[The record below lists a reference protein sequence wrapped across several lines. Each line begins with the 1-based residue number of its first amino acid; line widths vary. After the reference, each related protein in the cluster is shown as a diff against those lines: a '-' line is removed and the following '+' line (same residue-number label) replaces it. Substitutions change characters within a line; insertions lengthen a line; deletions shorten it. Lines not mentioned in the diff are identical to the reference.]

1 MHQQSFAEYM
11 RVFDRCARAYIPAD
25 AGGWDALYEAL
36 YSPLDPYR
44 IPAGEAQALQF
55 GCLSQVF
62 SHHYAHSEFYRTFCQ
77 ERGVSPR
84 DIKGSDDLEL
94 IPLIPDAFFKDYPEG
109 REFALWLGH
118 VHTGKLPR
126 VVIRGQSP
134 TFDEVL
140 GAFNSAGMCVSYS
153 SGTGGRHTFIP
164 RDRRTF
170 MASEYALAKS
180 ALAMAYPSWDPSVDG
195 YLLLPNPRKTYLYA
209 GRVSTIYFD
218 LMSDVQLAIDREI
231 TTDLLRLA
239 MFQQAGLKGR
249 MVGLVKRRQSHRM
262 MHRITDWLDRHQR
275 SGEHFFMTGAPFILS
290 EVMRSLK
297 EQGRSLDLNGQG
309 TIVTGGGWKTN
320 EDVRVPSAEFRGRV
334 AEVLGIP
341 PERCLDIYGMVESNG
356 WMVQCPEGHYLHAP
370 YSYFKPLVL
379 GDDLKPVGYG
389 EWGRYA
395 FLDGAALSYPGFI
408 ITGDMVRM
416 LEHCPVCDRPGPVLE
431 AEIKR
436 ASGQD
441 IRGCADEVRRM
452 MAVDMGG

>member
-1 MHQQSFAEYM
+1 MK
-11 RVFDRCARAYIPAD
+11 VFDRCVRAFIPAD

-36 YSPLDPYR
+36 YVPLDPYR
-44 IPAGEAQALQF
+44 IPVDEARALQF
-55 GCLSQVF
+55 RCISQAF
-62 SHHYAHSEFYRTFCQ
+62 SHHYAQSSFYRTFCE

-84 DIKGSDDLEL
+84 DLKGPDDLEL
-94 IPLIPDAFFKDYPEG
+94 IPLIPDAFFKDYPQG
-109 REFALWLGH
+109 RQFALWLAH
-118 VHTGKLPR
+118 VCTGKPPR
-126 VVIRGQSP
+126 VVIKGPSP
-134 TFDEVL
+134 TFDDVL
-140 GAFNSAGMCVSYS
+140 SAFNSAGMSVTYS

-180 ALAMAYPSWDPSVDG
+180 ALAMAYPNWDPSLDG

-218 LMSDVQLAIDREI
+218 VLSDVQLAIDREI
-231 TTDLLRLA
+231 TTDFLRLA
-239 MFQQAGLKGR
+239 MHQQAGLKGR
-249 MVGLVKRRQSHRM
+249 VVGMAKKRQSHQMVRQIM
-262 MHRITDWLDRHQR
+262 DWLDRHQR
-275 SGEHFFMTGAPFILS
+275 SGERFAITGAPFILS
-290 EVMRSLK
+290 EVMKALK
-297 EQGRSLDLNGQG
+297 EQRRSFDFDGQG
-309 TIVTGGGWKTN
+309 GIFTGGGWKTN
-320 EDVRVPSAEFRGRV
+320 ENTRVPSSEFRRRV
-334 AEVLGIP
+334 AEVLGTP

-370 YSYFKPLVL
+370 YSYFKALVL
-379 GDDLKPVGYG
+379 GDDFRPVGYG
-389 EWGRYA
+389 EWGRLA

-431 AEIKR
+431 PEIKR

-452 MAVDMGG
+452 TTMDLGG